1 MSLLSRLERVRDKD
15 SALGASADAA
25 GGDNGATEADSEVV
39 TGAESAPSV
48 PTIVPGAS
56 SEAAL
61 GGVAFPDTHPETGA
75 REGAVFATDPFAQ
88 ARHGSLGSD
97 RSESVSQTTRAE
109 LVRDVAPVEAV
120 LVEDVPEESARE
132 DFNGNVFGGNFLSGT
147 SAELAAVPLMG
158 NSSSGSSRDPM
169 QVMGNSSMPEFASAM
184 PEGETSLAAYS
195 DLDRQARERYR
206 IKYVIFDDVLSALD
220 PRLLQQ
226 PQRPII
232 RQALEKALDGATGT
246 HNISFDRSEREWM
259 LREFVAEVMDF
270 GPITPY
276 LDDPA
281 LGKIIINNAEEVQ
294 LERLGQIE
302 TSPVSFRDD
311 DHLLMLIRRVADLV
325 RGRIDTKVPLLDRPL
340 PGGARVRA
348 KMAPLSS
355 RPALTIEK
363 GSGNPFESLKR
374 QGEGKNAPQP
384 YAQLRERIQQ
394 KLLQNLDSRAST
406 ANPDQLRAQV
416 EEMINDVIR
425 DERIALTRAERASL
439 ITDLINEI
447 IGLGPI
453 EPLLADPEVDEI
465 MVNGPNQIYAER
477 KGKLELTTYR
487 FRDNAHVLQVLDRI
501 VAPLGRRVDE
511 KSPMVDARLRDGSR
525 VNAIISPLALNGPT
539 ITIRKFA
546 RDPFT
551 MTDLINFGTL
561 TRESAQFLQACVEAR
576 LNILISGGTGS
587 GKTTTL
593 NVLSSFIPANE
604 RIVTIEDAAEL
615 QMRQDHVIR
624 LETRPANIEGAG
636 TVTIRDLVRNA
647 LRMRPDRIVVGECR
661 GAEALDMLQAMNTG
675 HDGSLTTGHSNAP
688 RDMLKR
694 LETMVLM
701 SGFDLPVRAI
711 REQIAMAIHLI
722 VHQDRMKDGSRRIT
736 YITEIS
742 GMEGDVIT
750 MQDIFKFEQEY
761 IDDSGKIHG
770 ALQATGMRP
779 KNDEAIQR
787 SGVKLPPDLF
797 QPRHLQTVTPMRG
810 RARG

>member
-1 MSLLSRLERVRDKD
+1 M
-15 SALGASADAA
+15 G
-25 GGDNGATEADSEVV
+25 
-39 TGAESAPSV
+39 
-48 PTIVPGAS
+48 
-56 SEAAL
+56 
-61 GGVAFPDTHPETGA
+61 
-75 REGAVFATDPFAQ
+75 
-88 ARHGSLGSD
+88 
-97 RSESVSQTTRAE
+97 QT
-109 LVRDVAPVEAV
+109 
-120 LVEDVPEESARE
+120 
-132 DFNGNVFGGNFLSGT
+132 
-147 SAELAAVPLMG
+147 
-158 NSSSGSSRDPM
+158 
-169 QVMGNSSMPEFASAM
+169 MPEFGSAI
-184 PEGETSLAAYS
+184 PSADTALVPISET
-195 DLDRQARERYR
+195 DRVTRERFR
-206 IKYVIFDDVLSALD
+206 LKYLLFDDVLSALD
-220 PRLLQQ
+220 PRLLQA
-226 PQRPII
+226 PQRPVITT
-232 RQALEKALDGATGT
+232 ALDKSLDAAAAT
-246 HNISFDRSEREWM
+246 HAISLDKSEREWM
-259 LREFVAEVMDF
+259 LKEFVAEVLDF

-281 LGKIIINNAEEVQ
+281 LGKILVNSADEVQ
-294 LERLGQIE
+294 IERLGAVE
-302 TSPVSFRDD
+302 TTPASFRDD

-348 KMAPLSS
+348 KMAPLSP

-363 GSGNPFESLKR
+363 GPGNPFEPLR
-374 QGEGKNAPQP
+374 RAGEQKSVAQP

-416 EEMINDVIR
+416 EDMINDVIR
-425 DERIALTRAERASL
+425 EERIALTRAERASL

-453 EPLLADPEVDEI
+453 EPLLSDPEVDEV
-465 MVNGPNQIYAER
+465 MVNGPNHIFAER
-477 KGKLELTTYR
+477 KGKLELTPYR

-525 VNAIISPLALNGPT
+525 VNAIIPPLSLAGPT

-551 MTDLINFGTL
+551 MTDLINFGSL
-561 TRESAQFLQACVEAR
+561 TREAAQFLQACVEGR

-593 NVLSSFIPANE
+593 NVLSSFIPSNE

-615 QMRQDHVIR
+615 QLRQEHVVR
-624 LETRPANIEGAG
+624 LETRPPNIEGAG
-636 TVTIRDLVRNA
+636 EITIRDLVKNS

-661 GAEALDMLQAMNTG
+661 GGEALDMLQAMNTG

-688 RDMLKR
+688 RDMVKR

-711 REQIAMAIHLI
+711 REQISMAIHVI
-722 VHQDRMKDGSRRIT
+722 VHQDRMRDGARRIT
-736 YITEIS
+736 HITELT
-742 GMEGDVIT
+742 GMEGDVVT
-750 MQDIFKFEQEY
+750 MQDLFKFEQEY
-761 IDDSGKIHG
+761 IDDSGRIHG

-779 KNDEAIQR
+779 RNEEAILT
-787 SGVKLPPDLF
+787 SGVKLPTDIF
-797 QPRHLQTVTPMRG
+797 TPRGLQNVTPMRG